1 MTRLQRIRSLARLHP
16 WFAVVGVTV
25 LAIWLIELVSIVSG
39 APTHRFLLW
48 NLFLAWIPLP
58 LAAGAYVAQR
68 LGFGLPVLA
77 PLLIGWLLFFPNA
90 PYIVTDLIHFG
101 GLNRGIPAE
110 LDLATLVV
118 AASAGLLVGFASLYV
133 VQRVVGRRYG
143 LATSRASVVAVLVLS
158 SFGVYLGRVLRW
170 NSWDAFADPSGI
182 LTDVATR
189 LVHPFAFREAWM
201 GIAVFAVLLLVTYAY
216 AVRLAIRP
224 LARADRRSS

>member
-48 NLFLAWIPLP
+48 NLFLAWIPL
-58 LAAGAYVAQR
+58 QR